1 MQSST
6 APERS
11 RAGRSLAIGTQI
23 LALAV
28 VALGVLGV
36 RGPPSDLV
44 AGSIVAGSIVAGSI
58 VLLASLVLFVG
69 AACLRARDAV
79 GPRRLVFFWLAVSGI
94 FSIAAQAHNTLRY
107 VIPGIEPVFPS
118 PGLFIFLLGTHPA
131 LLIAF
136 GSALVW
142 RRVNLRADVVI
153 DVLMLVVAA
162 AVVGLQIVGMVPW
175 PMGGF
180 SDPARLLLLAW
191 RALPVAELSL
201 VIALV
206 VTRGGMLGRRTSV
219 SLVLAMLVFA
229 AGNVL
234 HGQLALVDQAAA
246 VTATDVIWALN
257 VVFLATALGGH
268 PGETMVTAPAASSSI
283 VSHADSALRAR
294 FVIVGLVICAQATL
308 MLAFGEGR
316 APALGV
322 AIALFSVLLA
332 ARSAREILRA
342 RRHASDL
349 AGNIVAERAVS
360 QALETSVAERTA
372 ELADAQRVLQRMW
385 VLGQHVTQELHSPR
399 VVQRFMEAVMDVAQ
413 VDAAALGLVAD
424 ESNLRLAAVLGA
436 GTHLTGSSLPIEG
449 SVMGRVVRS
458 GCSWHVND
466 VSAAVGV
473 LHTPVLMALHM
484 RPDGTVGGG
493 LAVVPVQRRG
503 ERIGALSLIS
513 REPRVWTA
521 DELARIE
528 AMTDLL
534 SVALAN
540 AEAVEG
546 LRQAEW
552 RFRTLFRSAPDAV
565 ITLLEGGRIQEAN
578 DYAADLF
585 SEQPGRLSGRLL
597 EDFVV
602 PDDRQALRE
611 ALSAG
616 FLGQPT
622 RVDVHVPRA
631 SGARRLELAL
641 RQLPEA
647 EPSVM
652 LLIGRDVTTEVEMQA
667 RLVETERLAAVGE
680 LVAGV
685 AHEVNNPLGSISA
698 FAQLMLRE
706 KGLTADQRESLE
718 IIYGETLRASH
729 VVKDLLAFARRSA
742 PRREAVDLAQVVER
756 ALRLRGYQASSHGV
770 RTILELDEGL
780 PSVVGDARQLQQV
793 VLNLVTNALQAMPD
807 GGDLRLTAS
816 AGAGRVRLEIADSGG
831 GIPESVRPH
840 IFEPFFTTKAEGEGT
855 GLGLSVSYGIVAA
868 HGGTLTLADSTPSGT
883 AFLITLPAEN
893 HGDPAAETG
902 AKAARTV
909 LRSPLQGLRL
919 LFVDD
924 EASLRHGMEAFGR
937 LRGIFVVTASD
948 GRKALDLLERASFDA
963 VVCDLRMPA
972 MDGMAFYEALSAR
985 RPGLAARTVFVTGD
999 MIGGST
1005 KWGRNAR
1012 PITLT
1017 KPFTF
1022 DQLEDAVWAVL
1033 RGVPVAMSR
1042 K

>member
-1 MQSST
+1 MTSST
-6 APERS
+6 AT
-11 RAGRSLAIGTQI
+11 GRTDSGRWLAIGAQL

-28 VALGVLGV
+28 VVLGLMDL
-36 RGPPSDLV
+36 RGPHAGRV
-44 AGSIVAGSIVAGSI
+44 AGS
-58 VLLASLVLFVG
+58 VLLLVALVLFVP
-69 AACLRARDAV
+69 AAYLHARSAA
-79 GPRRLVFFWLAVSGI
+79 GPRRLVFLWMAISAV
-94 FSIAAQAHNTLRY
+94 FSVAAQAHNAFRY

-118 PGLFIFLLGTHPA
+118 PGLLVFLLGSHPA
-131 LLIAF
+131 LLVGF
-136 GSALVW
+136 GSAIVW
-142 RRVNLRADVVI
+142 RRVNLRADAVM
-153 DVLMLVVAA
+153 DVLLLVIAA
-162 AVVGLQIVGMVPW
+162 SVVGFQIVSVVPW
-175 PMGGF
+175 PIGGF
-180 SDPARLLLLAW
+180 SDPARLLLLLW
-191 RALPVAELSL
+191 RALPVAELCL

-206 VTRGGMLGRRTSV
+206 VTRGDILGLRTSGA
-219 SLVLAMLVFA
+219 LVLAMVVFA
-229 AGNVL
+229 AGNVI

-257 VVFLATALGGH
+257 LLCLTASLGGQ
-268 PGETMVTAPAASSSI
+268 PGRAALTSATASSSI
-283 VSHADSALRAR
+283 VSRADSALRAR

-308 MLAFGEGR
+308 MLGFRLGR
-316 APALGV
+316 SHSLAA
-322 AIALFSVLLA
+322 AIALFLLLLA
-332 ARSAREILRA
+332 ARSAREIMRA
-342 RRHASDL
+342 RRHASTL
-349 AGNIVAERAVS
+349 AGDIVAERAVS
-360 QALETSVAERTA
+360 QALETRVAERTA

-385 VLGQHVTQELHSPR
+385 VLGQHVTQELQSPR

-424 ESNLRLAAVLGA
+424 ERNLRLAAVLGT
-436 GTHLTGSSLPIEG
+436 GTHLTGMLLPIES
-449 SVMGRVVRS
+449 SVMGQVVLSGRS
-458 GCSWHVND
+458 WNVDD
-466 VSAAVGV
+466 VEGAERELYAPLLSA
-473 LHTPVLMALHM
+473 LHTH
-484 RPDGTVGGG
+484 PDGSRGGG
-493 LAVVPVQRRG
+493 LAVVPVHRRG
-503 ERIGALSLIS
+503 ERIGAISLIS
-513 REPRVWTA
+513 HRPRTWTA

-565 ITLLEGGRIQEAN
+565 ITLFHGGRIQEAN

-585 SEQPGRLSGRLL
+585 SEQPAALAGRML

-602 PDDRQALRE
+602 PDDREALRR
-611 ALSAG
+611 ALAAG
-616 FLGQPT
+616 FRGQPT
-622 RVDVHVPRA
+622 RVDVHVPRPA
-631 SGARRLELAL
+631 GARRLEIAL

-647 EPSVM
+647 EPSVV

-698 FAQLMLRE
+698 FAQLLLRE
-706 KGLTADQRESLE
+706 EGLSADQRESLE

-742 PRREAVDLAQVVER
+742 PRRESVEVTQVVER
-756 ALRLRGYQASSHGV
+756 ALRLRGYQLASHGV
-770 RTILELDEGL
+770 HTVLELPQGL
-780 PSVVGDARQLQQV
+780 PPVVGDARQLQQV

-807 GGDLRLTAS
+807 GGELRLTAS
-816 AGAGRVRLEIADSGG
+816 GGDDGVRLEIVDSGT

-840 IFEPFFTTKAEGEGT
+840 IFEPFFTTKPEGEGT
-855 GLGLSVSYGIVAA
+855 GLGLSVSYGIIAA
-868 HGGTLTLADSTPSGT
+868 HGGTLTLGDSSPSGT
-883 AFLITLPAEN
+883 TFLISLPPESAAD
-893 HGDPAAETG
+893 GAVGADAET
-902 AKAARTV
+902 ARTV
-909 LRSPLQGLRL
+909 VRSPLQGLRL

-937 LRGIFVVTASD
+937 LRGIFVVTAPD
-948 GRKALDLLERASFDA
+948 GQRALDLLERASFDA

-972 MDGMAFYEALSAR
+972 MDGMAFYEALSVR

-999 MIGGST
+999 MIGGSMN
-1005 KWGRNAR
+1005 WGRNTR

-1033 RGVPVAMSR
+1033 RGAPATMVR
-1042 K
+1042 

>member
-1 MQSST
+1 MTSSI
-6 APERS
+6 AAERT
-11 RAGRSLAIGTQI
+11 RAGGWLAIGTQL
-23 LALAV
+23 LAITV
-28 VALGVLGV
+28 VVLGLMNL
-36 RGPPSDLV
+36 RAPPSERV
-44 AGSIVAGSIVAGSI
+44 AGS
-58 VLLASLVLFVG
+58 VLLLGAIALFAG
-69 AACLRARDAV
+69 AAYLHARRAV
-79 GPRRLVFFWLAVSGI
+79 GPRRLVFLWMAISSV
-94 FSIAAQAHNTLRY
+94 FSTVAQAHNTFRY

-118 PGLFIFLLGTHPA
+118 PGLLVFLLGTHPA

-136 GSALVW
+136 GSAIVW
-142 RRVNLRADVVI
+142 RRVNLRTDAVM
-153 DVLMLVVAA
+153 DVLLLAIAA
-162 AVVGLQIVGMVPW
+162 GVVGFQIVSVVPW
-175 PMGGF
+175 PIGGF
-180 SDPARLLLLAW
+180 SDPARVLLLLW
-191 RALPVAELSL
+191 RVLPVAELCL

-206 VTRGGMLGRRTSV
+206 VTRGDMLGWRTSTA
-219 SLVLAMLVFA
+219 LVLAMLVFA

-257 VVFLATALGGH
+257 LICLTASLGGL
-268 PGETMVTAPAASSSI
+268 PGRTTPSSPTASSSI
-283 VSHADSALRAR
+283 VSHTDSALRAR

-308 MLAFGEGR
+308 MLGFRVGR
-316 APALGV
+316 NPPLAA
-322 AIALFSVLLA
+322 AIALFSLLLA
-332 ARSAREILRA
+332 ARSAREMLRA
-342 RRHASDL
+342 RRYASTL
-349 AGNIVAERAVS
+349 AGDIVAERAVS
-360 QALETSVAERTA
+360 HALETRVAERTA
-372 ELADAQRVLQRMW
+372 ELADAERVLQRMW
-385 VLGQHVTQELHSPR
+385 VLGQHVTQELESPL

-424 ESNLRLAAVLGA
+424 ERNLRLAAVLGA
-436 GTHLTGSSLPIEG
+436 GTHLTGMLLPIDG
-449 SVMGRVVRS
+449 SVMGRVVRD
-458 GCSWHVND
+458 GRSWHVSD
-466 VSAAVGV
+466 VDDAAEV
-473 LHTPVLMALHM
+473 LYAPLLSALHAQ
-484 RPDGTVGGG
+484 PDGAMGGG

-503 ERIGALSLIS
+503 ERIGALALVSHQA
-513 REPRVWTA
+513 RTWTA

-540 AEAVEG
+540 AEAVES

-565 ITLLEGGRIQEAN
+565 ITLLHGGRIQEAN

-585 SEQPGRLSGRLL
+585 SEQPAALAGRML

-602 PDDRQALRE
+602 PADRE
-611 ALSAG
+611 ALRRALAAG
-616 FLGQPT
+616 FRGQPT
-622 RVDVHVPRA
+622 RVDVHVPRPA
-631 SGARRLELAL
+631 GARRMEIAL

-647 EPSVM
+647 DPAVV

-698 FAQLMLRE
+698 FAQLLLRE
-706 KGLTADQRESLE
+706 EGLTADQRESLE

-742 PRREAVDLAQVVER
+742 PRRESVDLAQVVER
-756 ALRLRGYQASSHGV
+756 ALRLRGYQLASHGV
-770 RTILELDEGL
+770 STVLQLPPGL

-816 AGAGRVRLEIADSGG
+816 AGDNMVALEITDSGT

-840 IFEPFFTTKAEGEGT
+840 IFEPFFTTKPEGEGT

-868 HGGTLTLADSTPSGT
+868 HGGTLALADSSPSGT
-883 AFLITLPAEN
+883 TFLISLPPESAVDAAIEA
-893 HGDPAAETG
+893 DAETV
-902 AKAARTV
+902 RTV
-909 LRSPLQGLRL
+909 VRSPLQGLRL

-937 LRGIFVVTASD
+937 LRGIFVVTAPD
-948 GRKALDLLERASFDA
+948 GQRALDVLERASFDA

-972 MDGMAFYEALSAR
+972 MDGMAFYEALSVR

-999 MIGGST
+999 MIGGT
-1005 KWGRNAR
+1005 MNWGRNTR

-1033 RGVPVAMSR
+1033 RGVPVTMIR
-1042 K
+1042 